1 MFLNRMLPAACTGNS
16 LLAGIVSAMLLA
28 CAFNLS
34 ADETCM
40 SPYMAKIVGQE
51 DFVYVWT
58 LGTVGVG
65 DEQDKLVTIDVNPE
79 SRNYGKVVHTLS
91 VGGRN
96 EAHHSGL
103 TDDRQYLWASGLD
116 TSRIFIFDVHSDPSK
131 PRLHKTIDDFVARSG
146 GVVGPHTNY
155 ALPGRMLLTGLSNDK
170 DHGGRTALVE
180 YTNAGD
186 YVATYWMPTDENLH
200 GATKSGQFADGYG
213 YDVRALPRRNVLITS
228 SFTGWNNYMMNLGKL
243 MGDAEAMKR
252 FGNTVV
258 VWDLHTRQPK
268 KILDVPGAPL
278 EIRCAWGP
286 FNNYCFTTTALTSK
300 IWLIYED
307 GDGEWQAKAVADIG
321 DASQVPLPVDI
332 SLSADDSALW
342 VDTWNDGKARL
353 FDVSDPF
360 NPVQV
365 QETRIGAQLNMASQ
379 SWDGKRV
386 YFTSSL
392 LANWDKLEAADGG
405 DLQYFKA
412 YTWDGET
419 LQHQFTIDFLAENL
433 GRPHQMRFGAYSLY
447 GQTPPG
453 LASTA
458 VTTEGAAAP

>member
-1 MFLNRMLPAACTGNS
+1 MHTGFIDCTIRMRAPV
-16 LLAGIVSAMLLA
+16 LAGLLFA
-28 CAFNLS
+28 AIAAFPLS
-34 ADETCM
+34 SFADETCM

-58 LGTVGVG
+58 LGAEGIG
-65 DEQDKLVTIDVNPE
+65 DEQDKLVTIDVNPA
-79 SRNYGKVVHTLS
+79 SANYGTVVHTLS

-103 TDDRQYLWASGLD
+103 TDDRHYLWAGGLD
-116 TSRIFIFDVHSDPSK
+116 TSRIFVIDVHSDPSK
-131 PRLHKTIDDFVARSG
+131 PKLHRTIDNFVASSG

-155 ALPGRMLLTGLSNDK
+155 ALPGRMLVTGLSNDK

-186 YVATYWMPTDENLH
+186 YVATHWMPTDEALN
-200 GATKSGQFADGYG
+200 GAIKSGNFADGYG

-243 MGDAEAMKR
+243 LGDAEAMKR

-258 VWDLHTRQPK
+258 VWDLHSRQPR

-278 EIRCAWGP
+278 EIRCAWGARHD
-286 FNNYCFTTTALTSK
+286 YCFTTTALTSK

-307 GDGEWQAKAVADIG
+307 DSGDWQAQAVADIG
-321 DASQVPLPVDI
+321 NAADIPLPVDI
-332 SLSADDSALW
+332 SISADDSLLW
-342 VDTWNDGKARL
+342 VDTWSDGKARL
-353 FDVSDPF
+353 FDISDPF
-360 NPVQV
+360 KPVQI
-365 QETRIGAQLNMASQ
+365 QETQIGAQLNMTSQ

-392 LANWDKLEAADGG
+392 LSNWDKMQAPEGQ
-405 DLQYFKA
+405 DLQFFKA
-412 YTWDGET
+412 YDWDGNA
-419 LQHQFTIDFLAENL
+419 LQHKFTIDFLAEKL
-433 GRPHQMRFGAYSLY
+433 GLPHQMRFGAYSLY
-447 GQTPPG
+447 GKSHPG
-453 LASTA
+453 LTSRQAEA
-458 VTTEGAAAP
+458 QAIAAN